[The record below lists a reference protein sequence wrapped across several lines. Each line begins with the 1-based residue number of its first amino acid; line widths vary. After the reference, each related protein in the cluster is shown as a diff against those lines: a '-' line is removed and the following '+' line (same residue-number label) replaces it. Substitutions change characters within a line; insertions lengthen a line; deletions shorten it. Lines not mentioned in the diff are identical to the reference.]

1 MQKSP
6 KIPNIHCYM
15 LQKSKFKFMIEPVN
29 LKHFDSET
37 SLIKLFPFAS
47 DHFALTFQGKIIFA
61 APLCPLV
68 LQQVEALH
76 EFVDIP
82 QGTAVNIIVG
92 SYVWFEDPD
101 VASVDGLVE
110 KISNGK
116 ADIERTDGKKV
127 VR

>member
-1 MQKSP
+1 MDGVP
-6 KIPNIHCYM
+6 
-15 LQKSKFKFMIEPVN
+15 L
-29 LKHFDSET
+29 
-37 SLIKLFPFAS
+37 A
-47 DHFALTFQGKIIFA
+47 GKIIFA

-116 ADIERTDGKKV
+116 ADIERTDGKKTSGETYICSSHFKPIFMPLN
-127 VR
+127 